1 MILETFRLEAAV
13 MIQTNNMKPIL
24 NLLRYKRYETILPGS
39 VRTLSGFHGFR
50 NPGARLGD
58 SSVFLQS
65 GTKISELPLVVR
77 KVNNIF
83 ELYKR

>member
-13 MIQTNNMKPIL
+13 MIQTNNMKRIL